1 MKTKLM
7 TVTVITAALLGA
19 SFATVAE
26 NAETQITALQLPVMI
41 NQTGTYVDAQTNML
55 VYPGDRLMAMS
66 GGSVTVVYA
75 NGCAQSVS
83 SNEIVQVGTP
93 ESCNALV
100 EAGTNF
106 ALGDEGAD
114 ATETTGT
121 KPTDPVEKV
130 DGVTKSVSTQKV
142 AGSAMGKLAVVAAA
156 ATASIA
162 AGDTQND
169 CISSETAD
177 GCSTSI

>member
-7 TVTVITAALLGA
+7 TVTAITAVLLGA

-26 NAETQITALQLPVMI
+26 NAGTQITALQLPVMI

-55 VYPGDRLMAMS
+55 LYPGDRLMAMS

-106 ALGDEGAD
+106 QVGA
-114 ATETTGT
+114 AAGAASGASTG
-121 KPTDPVEKV
+121 VV
-130 DGVTKSVSTQKV
+130 ASSVGVAASP
-142 AGSAMGKLAVVAAA
+142 LAVVVVATAAA
-156 ATASIA
+156 GLAVA
-162 AGDTQND
+162 AGDTKSD
-169 CISSETAD
+169 CQKSISSEKAE
-177 GCSTSI
+177 CAKIL

>member
-7 TVTVITAALLGA
+7 TVTAITAALLGA

-26 NAETQITALQLPVMI
+26 NTETQITALQLPVMI

-114 ATETTGT
+114 AAKTTGT
-121 KPTDPVEKV
+121 DPTDPV
-130 DGVTKSVSTQKV
+130 DGVKKSVSAPKV
-142 AGSAMGKLAVVAAA
+142 AGGPLGALVTGAA
-156 ATASIA
+156 ATFALIEV
-162 AGDTQND
+162 GDTNSE
-169 CISSETAD
+169 CEKGISGEKAE
-177 GCSTSI
+177 CANIL

>member
-1 MKTKLM
+1 METKLM
-7 TVTVITAALLGA
+7 AVTAITAALLGA

-26 NAETQITALQLPVMI
+26 NAGTQITALQLPVMI

-106 ALGDEGAD
+106 QVGA
-114 ATETTGT
+114 AAGAASGASTPSVLPGA
-121 KPTDPVEKV
+121 
-130 DGVTKSVSTQKV
+130 GVGV
-142 AGSAMGKLAVVAAA
+142 AASPLAVVVVATAAA
-156 ATASIA
+156 GLAVA
-162 AGDTQND
+162 AGDTKSD
-169 CISSETAD
+169 CQKSISSEKAE
-177 GCSTSI
+177 CVKIL

>member
-7 TVTVITAALLGA
+7 TVTAITAALLGA

-83 SNEIVQVGTP
+83 SNEIVQVGTG
-93 ESCNALV
+93 ESCSALV

-106 ALGDEGAD
+106 AVGA
-114 ATETTGT
+114 APGSGSGASTGVVA
-121 KPTDPVEKV
+121 P
-130 DGVTKSVSTQKV
+130 GV
-142 AGSAMGKLAVVAAA
+142 AGSPLAVVVTATAAA
-156 ATASIA
+156 GLAVA
-162 AGDTQND
+162 AGDTKSD
-169 CISSETAD
+169 CQKSISSEKAE
-177 GCSTSI
+177 CANIL